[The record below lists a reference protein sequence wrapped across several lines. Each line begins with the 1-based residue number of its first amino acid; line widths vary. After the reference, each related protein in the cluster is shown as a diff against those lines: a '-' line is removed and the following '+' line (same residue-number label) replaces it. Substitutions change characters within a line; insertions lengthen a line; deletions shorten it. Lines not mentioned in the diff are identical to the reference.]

1 MEAQDILDTSKLT
14 FEGDFEQQVEEILL
28 HVRLTKEEVLRL
40 QTLFDD
46 VYNALNKVWD
56 GIKVHA
62 FGSIVTGLGIKV
74 SDLDCYVELPSW
86 LSPPEKSFVFK
97 AKNIFKQEPWKFQQ
111 LLAIS
116 YAKVPIL
123 KFYHTPT
130 QCNCDLSFSNPTGIQ
145 NSKLI
150 SYFLNL
156 DVRVLKLAVLIKYW
170 SKIHDLT
177 GTNLMPSYC
186 LTLML
191 IFYLQ
196 QIGLVPPV
204 ITLQQNS
211 AELLINNWNLAFN
224 ELEHQISTDQ
234 TLFQLLEGFFK
245 FYHTFK
251 FDKYVI
257 SLYLGC
263 AIERELFVDVKTV
276 PLEFSFYHRNISQN
290 LCQQLR
296 LDTAMCVQDPF
307 EQSRNCAVRVH
318 PKLFQHVMNKFRN
331 AVSDFDNNH
340 EKAVLKKL
348 LFRTIDNPPPVSRD
362 GHRVRLKG
370 VQKRFNNN
378 KNKFQLNQ
386 RNKQN
391 VQHLKSQLQKKQ
403 QTQT

>member
-62 FGSIVTGLGIKV
+62 FGSIVTGLGIK
-74 SDLDCYVELPSW
+74 
-86 LSPPEKSFVFK
+86 
-97 AKNIFKQEPWKFQQ
+97 
-111 LLAIS
+111 
-116 YAKVPIL
+116 
-123 KFYHTPT
+123 
-130 QCNCDLSFSNPTGIQ
+130 
-145 NSKLI
+145 
-150 SYFLNL
+150 
-156 DVRVLKLAVLIKYW
+156 
-170 SKIHDLT
+170 
-177 GTNLMPSYC
+177 
-186 LTLML
+186 
-191 IFYLQ
+191 
-196 QIGLVPPV
+196 
-204 ITLQQNS
+204 
-211 AELLINNWNLAFN
+211 
-224 ELEHQISTDQ
+224 
-234 TLFQLLEGFFK
+234 
-245 FYHTFK
+245 
-251 FDKYVI
+251 
-257 SLYLGC
+257 
-263 AIERELFVDVKTV
+263 
-276 PLEFSFYHRNISQN
+276 
-290 LCQQLR
+290 LR